1 MTDTMREKIAR
12 AVGVARHG
20 FASPGTIAQHGL
32 IALEGLD
39 HHIAD
44 SVLALI
50 EPVMEENE
58 RVREILTQDELGN
71 PDSIQ
76 PTEPTEYDK
85 GWRDAM
91 YAIRAALSPKSE
103 KQDG

>member
-58 RVREILTQDELGN
+58 RLRSLVRKHVTFAGRKFPESVAE
-71 PDSIQ
+71 
-76 PTEPTEYDK
+76 E
-85 GWRDAM
+85 A
-91 YAIRAALSPKSE
+91 RATLSLKSE